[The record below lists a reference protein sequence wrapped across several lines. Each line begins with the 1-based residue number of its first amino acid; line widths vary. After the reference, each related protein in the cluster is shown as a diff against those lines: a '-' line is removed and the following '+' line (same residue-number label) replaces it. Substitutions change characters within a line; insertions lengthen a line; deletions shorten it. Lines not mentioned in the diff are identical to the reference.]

1 MKKYIVELSGEER
14 TSLKAVVN
22 AKRMAAHKRMHAQ
35 ILLKADQGS
44 DGPGWDDKRIA
55 QAFDCTVK
63 TVERLRQRLIERGF
77 ENVLDHGNQGTVK
90 VRKIDGEVEA
100 HLVALAC
107 GLPPDGRRRWTVRLL
122 ADQMVALGY
131 VDSCSKSAVHV
142 ALKKMSLNLI

>member
-1 MKKYIVELSGEER
+1 MKKYVVELSNEER
-14 TSLKAVVN
+14 TELQAIIN
-22 AKRMAAHKRMHAQ
+22 AKRMAAHKRKHAQ
-35 ILLKADQGS
+35 ILLKADQGP
-44 DGPGWDDKRIA
+44 DGPGWNDERIA

-77 ENVLDHGNQGTVK
+77 ERVLDHGNQGSVK
-90 VRKIDGEVEA
+90 IRKIDGEVEA

-142 ALKKMSLNLI
+142 ALKKTNLNLI

>member
-1 MKKYIVELSGEER
+1 MKKYIVELSIKER
-14 TSLKAVVN
+14 MELQAIVT
-22 AKRMAAHKRMHAQ
+22 AKRMAAHKRKHAQ
-35 ILLKADQGS
+35 ILLKADQGP
-44 DGPGWDDKRIA
+44 DGPGWHDERIA

-63 TVERLRQRLIERGF
+63 TVERLRQRFIEKGF
-77 ENVLDHGNQGTVK
+77 DRVLDHGNQGSVK
-90 VRKIDGEVEA
+90 IRKIDGEVEA

-142 ALKKMSLNLI
+142 ALKKTNLNLI

>member
-1 MKKYIVELSGEER
+1 MKNYIVELSGEER
-14 TSLKAVVN
+14 TSLKAVVK
-22 AKRMAAHKRMHAQ
+22 AKRMAAHKRKHAQ
-35 ILLKADQGS
+35 ILLKADQGH
-44 DGPGWDDKRIA
+44 DGPNWDDKRIA

-77 ENVLDHGNQGTVK
+77 ENVLDHGNQGAVK
-90 VRKIDGEVEA
+90 IRKIHGEVEA